1 MSSES
6 TETPRL
12 VSVMNGSAC
21 VGFLISLGARG
32 VEAFGKDEKSLG
44 VFPDATSAATAVGRH
59 SLRKFFAGVA
69 PFLSEDNP
77 MTNAKAGPSSYSR
90 RAHFELRLP
99 GNRLR
104 CGGCG
109 HRVSAHAFDVIEPGL
124 IRAVCTHCHED
135 LITIEMR

>member
-12 VSVMNGSAC
+12 
-21 VGFLISLGARG
+21 

-77 MTNAKAGPSSYSR
+77 MTNAKAGLSSYSR
-90 RAHFELRLP
+90 GAHFELRLP
-99 GNRLR
+99 GGRLR
-104 CGGCG
+104 CDCCG
-109 HRVSAHAFDVIEPGL
+109 HRVSVYAFDAVEPSFV
-124 IRAVCTHCHED
+124 RAICTHCHED
-135 LITIEMR
+135 LLAIEMR

>member
-59 SLRKFFAGVA
+59 SLRKLFAGVA
-69 PFLSEDNP
+69 PFLPESNP
-77 MTNAKAGPSSYSR
+77 MTDITSHSR
-90 RAHFELRLP
+90 GTRFELRLP

-104 CGGCG
+104 CDCCG
-109 HRVSAHAFDVIEPGL
+109 HRVSAHAFGVIEAGL
-124 IRAVCTHCHED
+124 IRAVCTHCHND
-135 LITIEMR
+135 LLAIEPR